1 MSRRS
6 PLKGIVRL
14 LALIVGAVG
23 AALAIAMGVQWSQE
37 WPLRKA
43 RTALAA
49 GDATR
54 AVALTDYFLDGHP
67 GHGEAAA
74 LKARALM
81 ARGEA
86 RVALGDTRAAVE
98 DARVAIGI
106 YDRVGAA
113 TPEDMHAWAR
123 AYLVQESWSRGVQF
137 LKQYLRMRPDDADA
151 LYELAM
157 SEARIGLFDDALAV
171 ADRYRACPG
180 QEARGTLLQ
189 AILHHDVKDD
199 DAALA
204 AFSRLMELAP
214 TAEGLQLPPE
224 EVFALY
230 GSLLL
235 AEGNASAAAEWLAK
249 SQALRPSGAT
259 LYDLGRAKLQTG
271 DPAAAVA
278 AWKQALEVDPR
289 GVSPREAL
297 AEEELTAGRID
308 EAAAWLEPLRA
319 VAAERTETAYL
330 FQRLAAARRDTADF
344 ERWKRLA
351 DRLRAQGRRIQA
363 LDTLM
368 VSTPASPWAIAL
380 RAHRF
385 AAAGNWA
392 EADDLMLAVTGSVAD
407 EPFIRDLRAAIRA
420 RGTLPS
426 LEGVP
431 IEAH

>member
-1 MSRRS
+1 MSRPSSWYRF
-6 PLKGIVRL
+6 GRL
-14 LALIVGAVG
+14 VALVVVSVAG
-23 AALAIAMGVQWSQE
+23 ALAVALGAEWWQE

-49 GDATR
+49 GDAAR
-54 AVALTDYFLDGHP
+54 AVALTDYFLDAHP
-67 GHGEAAA
+67 DHGEASA
-74 LKARALM
+74 LKARSLM

-86 RVALGDTRAAVE
+86 RVGQGDTRGAVE
-98 DARVAIGI
+98 DARVAAGL

-113 TPEDMHAWAR
+113 TPDDMHAWAR

-137 LKQYLRMRPDDADA
+137 LKQYLRLRPDDPDA

-157 SEARIGLFDDALAV
+157 SEARIGLFEDALA
-171 ADRYRACPG
+171 AAGRYTACPG

-189 AILHHDVKDD
+189 AILHHDIQDD

-204 AFSRLMELAP
+204 AFSRVTEMAP
-214 TAEGLQLPPE
+214 TAEGLQLPPA
-224 EVFALY
+224 EVWFLY

-235 AEGNASAAAEWLAK
+235 AEGDAPAAIGWLEK
-249 SQALRPSGAT
+249 SQAIRPSAAT
-259 LYDLGRAKLQTG
+259 LYELGRAKNQTG
-271 DPAAAVA
+271 EAAAAVA
-278 AWKQALEVDPR
+278 AWKQAVELDPR

-297 AEEELTAGRID
+297 AEESLTAGRID
-308 EAAAWLEPLRA
+308 EAAEWLAPLEA

-330 FQRLAAARRDTADF
+330 FQRLAAARRDTEAF
-344 ERWKRLA
+344 ERWKALA
-351 DRLRAQGRRIQA
+351 DRLRSHGRRIQS
-363 LDTLM
+363 LENLM

-385 AAAGNWA
+385 ASAGNWA
-392 EADDLMLAVTGSVAD
+392 EAQDLLLAVTGTYDD
-407 EPFIRDLRAAIRA
+407 EPFIRDLRAAIRS
-420 RGTLPS
+420 RGKLPS

>member
-6 PLKGIVRL
+6 PLQGIVRL
-14 LALIVGAVG
+14 LALIVVSVG

-49 GDATR
+49 GDANR

-86 RVALGDTRAAVE
+86 RVALGDSRAAVE

-113 TPEDMHAWAR
+113 TPDDMHAWAR

-171 ADRYRACPG
+171 AERYRACPG

-189 AILHHDVKDD
+189 AILHHDVQDD

-204 AFSRLMELAP
+204 AFARLMELAP
-214 TAEGLQLPPE
+214 TAEGLQLPPA
-224 EVFALY
+224 EVWFLY

-235 AEGNASAAAEWLAK
+235 AEGDAPAAIGWLEK
-249 SQALRPSGAT
+249 SQAIRPSAAT
-259 LYDLGRAKLQTG
+259 LFDLGRAKNQTG
-271 DPAAAVA
+271 EAAAAVA
-278 AWKQALEVDPR
+278 AWKQAVELDPR

-297 AEEELTAGRID
+297 AEEALTAGRID
-308 EAAAWLEPLRA
+308 EAAEWLAPLEA

-330 FQRLAAARRDTADF
+330 FQRLAAARRDSEGF
-344 ERWKRLA
+344 ERWKALA
-351 DRLRAQGRRIQA
+351 DRLRTHGRRIQ
-363 LDTLM
+363 TLENLM
-368 VSTPASPWAIAL
+368 ATTPGSPWAIAL

-392 EADDLMLAVTGSVAD
+392 EAEDLMLAVTGTYDD
-407 EPFIRDLRAAIRA
+407 EPFMRDLRTAIRA
-420 RGTLPS
+420 RGKLPS
-426 LEGVP
+426 LEAVP

>member
-6 PLKGIVRL
+6 PLQGIVRL
-14 LALIVGAVG
+14 LALVAVSVG

-49 GDATR
+49 GEASR

-86 RVALGDTRAAVE
+86 RVALGDTRSAVD

-113 TPEDMHAWAR
+113 TPDDMHAWAR

-171 ADRYRACPG
+171 AKRYTDAPG

-189 AILHHDVKDD
+189 AILFHDVQDD

-204 AFSRLMELAP
+204 AFARLIELAP
-214 TAEGLQLPPE
+214 DADGLQLPPA

-235 AEGNASAAAEWLAK
+235 AKGDAPAAAEWLAK
-249 SQALRPSGAT
+249 SQAIRPSGAT
-259 LYDLGRAKLQTG
+259 LYDLGRARLQTG
-271 DPAAAVA
+271 DQPAAVA
-278 AWKQALEVDPR
+278 AWTQALELDPR

-297 AEEELTAGRID
+297 AEEDLSAGRID
-308 EAAAWLEPLRA
+308 EAAARLEPLRA

-330 FQRLAAARRDTADF
+330 FQRLAAARRDTAEF
-344 ERWKRLA
+344 ERWKALA
-351 DRLRAQGRRIQA
+351 DRLRAHGRRIQT
-363 LDTLM
+363 LENLM
-368 VSTPASPWAIAL
+368 VTTPASPWAIAL

-385 AAAGNWA
+385 ASAGNWA
-392 EADDLMLAVTGSVAD
+392 EAEDLMRAVTGTDD
-407 EPFIRDLRAAIRA
+407 EPFMRDLQTAIRA
-420 RGTLPS
+420 RGKLPS
-426 LEGVP
+426 LEAVP